1 MCPPRLPPASLPT
14 GGVRAPSSPADPAR
28 MWPCCLLP
36 CPRPPPSS
44 SGFDSDLLH
53 RMSPGFYKNVVKIQK
68 HVTFNQV
75 KGIFGFT
82 DSDCIGKSP
91 LPTAPAGPSER
102 SQVQRRGGR
111 AWCLRGAALCLGWQ
125 CLQFVSLKRRKAC
138 GNLRV
143 QHGRAHQGN
152 LNCPVS
158 VNQSAS
164 RLDF

>member
-1 MCPPRLPPASLPT
+1 
-14 GGVRAPSSPADPAR
+14 
-28 MWPCCLLP
+28 
-36 CPRPPPSS
+36 
-44 SGFDSDLLH
+44 
-53 RMSPGFYKNVVKIQK
+53 MSPGFYKNVVKIQK

-125 CLQFVSLKRRKAC
+125 CLQFVSLKRRVFHECKVMHLAPFL
-138 GNLRV
+138 GHVEYPLRS
-143 QHGRAHQGN
+143 H
-152 LNCPVS
+152 S
-158 VNQSAS
+158 VPLLP
-164 RLDF
+164 RLF